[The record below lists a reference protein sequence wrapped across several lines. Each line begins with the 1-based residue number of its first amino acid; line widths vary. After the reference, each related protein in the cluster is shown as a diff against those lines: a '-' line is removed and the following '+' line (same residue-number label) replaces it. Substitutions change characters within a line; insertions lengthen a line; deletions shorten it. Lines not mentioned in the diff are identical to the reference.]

1 MINFHKCTETV
12 TLVKNR
18 FSDRTKLILLFVASV
33 IFYFIISDF
42 NKSMFTLPDELR
54 YFEAARAL
62 VHGKGLE
69 YNGIICP
76 YQKILYSV
84 FISPAFL
91 SDNVLVQMKLVALI
105 NSLIV
110 ASTVF
115 PVYLL
120 CREEELGK
128 NKTYFMCLFTVLFP
142 ETVATMTFM
151 SENLYYP
158 LWIWIVYLV
167 FRGIKKEKTSVTE
180 AVILGI
186 LGYLLY
192 FCKEVGGIAVPAYF
206 LLVLC
211 MFIKKKADR
220 SKLLNSGISLIAF
233 AVCYLLIKYL
243 IFPGTQNTYHDQLD
257 AYEQLAN
264 AKGLAYAVYA
274 GLYTMTYIFLSLYV
288 FPVFLPVK
296 RKTNEMAF
304 FIYLI
309 FCITAIAASVVY
321 AVTLTEELFSP
332 SPRLYL
338 RYLSPLTIPVMSSFL
353 ASFDADKK
361 SKEFKWKQ
369 FIPLG
374 IYVVL
379 LTVFPVLNERG
390 LTDSSNLEIFRIG
403 KRVLNNAL
411 FFVLIKTVYLAFITG
426 GVILFIKKR
435 NKFLK
440 YFLAAVFVCNLL
452 SYGCKIIENR
462 SMYAIPA
469 EEAQSMLEAD
479 ECLDTLEGKK
489 LLIIGGYYD
498 HSSELAMT
506 YHDSPDVDFYNCSK
520 LNDEITLYVHGATR
534 KADLSDYSYF
544 MIDRSVIND
553 NEAILD
559 KYCADTIW
567 ESDQFVIRELIKE

>member
-1 MINFHKCTETV
+1 
-12 TLVKNR
+12 
-18 FSDRTKLILLFVASV
+18 
-33 IFYFIISDF
+33 
-42 NKSMFTLPDELR
+42 MFTLPDELR

-62 VHGKGLE
+62 AHGKGLE

-91 SDNVLVQMKLVALI
+91 ADNVLVQIKIVALI
-105 NSLIV
+105 NSLMV
-110 ASTVF
+110 ASTIF

-120 CREEELGK
+120 CREQELG
-128 NKTYFMCLFTVLFP
+128 NKMTYFMCLFTVLFP
-142 ETVATMTFM
+142 ETAATMTFM

-167 FRGIKKEKTSVTE
+167 FRGIKKEKTSVIE
-180 AVILGI
+180 ALILGV

-211 MFIKKKADR
+211 MVIRKKADR
-220 SKLLNSGISLIAF
+220 SKLLNAGISLIAF
-233 AVCYLLIKYL
+233 AVCYLLVKYL
-243 IFPGTQNTYHDQLD
+243 IFPGTQNTYQDQLD
-257 AYEQLAN
+257 AYEQLAD

-274 GLYTMTYIFLSLYV
+274 GLYTMTYILLSLYV

-296 RKTNEMAF
+296 RKTQEMAF

-321 AVTLTEELFSP
+321 AVTLTEELYSP

-353 ASFDADKK
+353 ASFEADEKK
-361 SKEFKWKQ
+361 EGFKWKC

-374 IYVVL
+374 IFIVL

-403 KRVLNNAL
+403 KRVFDNAL
-411 FFVLIKTVYLAFITG
+411 FFIFIKIIYLALITSA
-426 GVILFIKKR
+426 VILFRKKR

-469 EEAQSMLEAD
+469 QEAQSMREAD

-498 HSSELAMT
+498 HPSELAMT
-506 YHDSPDVDFYNCSK
+506 YHDAPDVDFYNCSK
-520 LNDEITLYVHGATR
+520 LDNEITLYVHGATR
-534 KADLSDYSYF
+534 KADLSDYSYL
-544 MIDRSVIND
+544 MIDRSVING

-567 ESDQFVIRELIKE
+567 ESDLFVIRELNAE

>member
-1 MINFHKCTETV
+1 M
-12 TLVKNR
+12 VKNR
-18 FSDRTKLILLFVASV
+18 FSDRTKLILLFAASV

-91 SDNVLVQMKLVALI
+91 ADNVLVQIKLVALI
-105 NSLIV
+105 NSLMV

-120 CREEELGK
+120 CREEELEK

-192 FCKEVGGIAVPAYF
+192 FCKEVGGITVPAYF
-206 LLVLC
+206 LLILC

-233 AVCYLLIKYL
+233 VVCYLLIKHL
-243 IFPGTQNTYHDQLD
+243 IFPGTQNTYHNQLD
-257 AYEQLAN
+257 AYEQLAD

-353 ASFDADKK
+353 ASFDGDEK

-374 IYVVL
+374 IYVVIL
-379 LTVFPVLNERG
+379 SVLPVLNERG

-403 KRVLNNAL
+403 KRVLDNAL
-411 FFVLIKTVYLAFITG
+411 FFVLIKTIYLAFITG

-435 NKFLK
+435 NIFLK

-469 EEAQSMLEAD
+469 EEAQSMREAD
-479 ECLDTLEGKK
+479 ECLDALEGRK

-520 LNDEITLYVHGATR
+520 LNDEITLYAHGATR

-544 MIDRSVIND
+544 MIDRSVINA

-567 ESDQFVIRELIKE
+567 ESDLFVIRKLIKE